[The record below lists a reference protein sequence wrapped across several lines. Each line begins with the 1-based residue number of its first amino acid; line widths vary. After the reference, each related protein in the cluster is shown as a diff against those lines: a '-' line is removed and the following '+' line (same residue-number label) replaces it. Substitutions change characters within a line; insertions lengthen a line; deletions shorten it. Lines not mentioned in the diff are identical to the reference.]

1 MSDDFMNDISSAV
14 ENGGTLPVETTPVEQ
29 KSSAP
34 KEVQPV
40 KPNVTDTKS
49 VADELSNMF
58 AKNDPHAPVEQ
69 KEEKPAAKTPANEK
83 GVKEVEASEK
93 SADGTVDKK
102 DDQNKQRRQRKGQ
115 EKLLD
120 TFLKE
125 DAEGNLVND
134 AGEVIALAGKSR
146 TYYEGLKN
154 EARKQR
160 KAATDLAVS
169 NMQLAQQ
176 FKQLYDEYK
185 GISESATSPI
195 QSIVKDTGFTESE
208 ASEAIKLMQHY
219 KKDPIEAIKN
229 LLTQAKMSGIDISK
243 IGANISVDPAVIRNT
258 VQSLL
263 DERLKP
269 LTDNV
274 QEQTAQQAAN
284 REAQTFLETYP
295 EARQFAPAIA
305 EAKRQ
310 FPQMSL
316 PEIWLRLREKIEERA
331 HMQNQFITKHR
342 KAPASR
348 TKPSVPQVPSVKA
361 PTRDYSAMSFED
373 IKNSIIE
380 DYGT

>member
-14 ENGGTLPVETTPVEQ
+14 ENGGALPVDNTPIE
-29 KSSAP
+29 KLSSEP
-34 KEVQPV
+34 KQVQPI
-40 KPNVTDTKS
+40 KPNTKDTTS

-58 AKNDPHAPVEQ
+58 ANNDPHNPSQPV
-69 KEEKPAAKTPANEK
+69 KKVEEKPETKNLPKELAEDTTKQAKPAEENDT
-83 GVKEVEASEK
+83 S
-93 SADGTVDKK
+93 
-102 DDQNKQRRQRKGQ
+102 NKQRQQRKGQ

-160 KAATDLAVS
+160 KAAADLAVS

-176 FKQLYDEYK
+176 FKSLYDEYK
-185 GISESATSPI
+185 GISESTTSPV
-195 QSIVKDTGFTESE
+195 QNIVKETGFSQSE
-208 ASEAIKLMQHY
+208 ATEAIKLMQQY
-219 KKDPIEAIKN
+219 KADPISAIKN
-229 LLTQAKMSGIDISK
+229 LLTQAKMNGIDISK

-258 VQSLL
+258 VESLL

-269 LTDNV
+269 LSDRA
-274 QEQTAQQAAN
+274 QEETAQQVAN
-284 REAQTFLETYP
+284 REAQTFLQTYP
-295 EARQFAPAIA
+295 EAQQFTDAIA
-305 EAKRQ
+305 TAKRQ
-310 FPQMSL
+310 FPHMSL

-331 HMQNQFITKHR
+331 HTQQTTSVTKHR
-342 KAPASR
+342 KAPASKTR
-348 TKPSVPQVPSVKA
+348 PSTPQMPKVKA
-361 PTRDYSAMSFED
+361 QVRDYSAMSFED

-380 DYGT
+380 DFGT